1 LHSIINGEALLRREE
16 IVYMR
21 TSNIILTAIMA
32 GIYSGIL
39 DGFEENSGLSPIASV
54 LILIILIFSTA
65 LLFKKVL
72 SK

>member
-1 LHSIINGEALLRREE
+1 MGRR

-21 TSNIILTAIMA
+21 TSNIILTAIVA

-39 DGFEENSGLSPIASV
+39 DGFEESRGLAPITSV
-54 LILIILIFSTA
+54 FILIIMTFSTA

-72 SK
+72 PK